1 MEPAETSTSM
11 ITMLAT
17 FFLLMIP
24 IAIVNAVIAKR
35 KGRSRSLYGW
45 LSVIPL
51 VGYYLLCYLI
61 SLPDKDLIDKIE
73 RILAKT
79 EKL

>member
-1 MEPAETSTSM
+1 MDPASAGGSM
-11 ITMLAT
+11 ITMLIT

-35 KGRSRSLYGW
+35 KGRSRALYGW
-45 LSVIPL
+45 LSIIPL

-61 SLPDKDLIDKIE
+61 SLPDKDLIDKID

-79 EKL
+79 EQI